1 MNWTTQGAC
10 LWPLTGGVA
19 GVSAPVLDSAI
30 LGACPGVFPGRRTAD
45 LIELTKTPEESVRLL
60 LAAREGDNLAGR
72 ALVEQHGPSML
83 RTAWS
88 VLGRYGGTEADDVV
102 QEALVAA
109 LTTTALPHGD
119 VGAWLRSIAVRKA
132 LDWLRQAGRR
142 AEQPLPDPAEGRT
155 ELKSAGNP
163 EASLDVLTLR
173 KGLAQLSAVDRA
185 VLVLADLEGRSMA
198 EVAQTLGS
206 TRVAVKLRA
215 SRARRKLAR
224 ILGPEAVGTEEGTK

>member
-1 MNWTTQGAC
+1 M
-10 LWPLTGGVA
+10 
-19 GVSAPVLDSAI
+19 LDSAI
-30 LGACPGVFPGRRTAD
+30 LRACPGFSVGSQSGD
-45 LIELTKTPEESVRLL
+45 VVELASTPEDSIRQL
-60 LAAREGDNLAGR
+60 LAARDGDHEAGR
-72 ALVEQHGPSML
+72 RLIERHGASML

-109 LTTTALPHGD
+109 LTTSALPSGD

-132 LDWLRQAGRR
+132 LDWLRQSKRR
-142 AEQPLPDPAEGRT
+142 AEQPFPEPGQGAPEPRAG
-155 ELKSAGNP
+155 GNP
-163 EASLDVLTLR
+163 EAGIDRLTLR
-173 KGLAQLSAVDRA
+173 KGLAQLSALDRA

-198 EVAQTLGS
+198 EVAQIVGS

-224 ILGPEAVGTEEGTK
+224 FLAPVPAATHPADRGIDGEGSQ

>member
-1 MNWTTQGAC
+1 MIWTMRDASSWPPAGGA
-10 LWPLTGGVA
+10 
-19 GVSAPVLDSAI
+19 SAPALDSSI
-30 LGACPGVFPGRRTAD
+30 LGVGPGGSFAFETAD
-45 LIELTKTPEESVRLL
+45 DTELTKTPQRSVQLL
-60 LAAREGDNLAGR
+60 LAAREGDHDAGR

-83 RTAWS
+83 RSAWS

-102 QEALVAA
+102 QDALVAA

-119 VGAWLRSIAVRKA
+119 VGAWLRAIAVRKS
-132 LDWLRQAGRR
+132 LDWLRRTGRR
-142 AEQPLPDPAEGRT
+142 GEQPLPEPSEGGL
-155 ELKSAGNP
+155 EPQAAGNP

-173 KGLAQLSAVDRA
+173 KGLAELSAVDRA

-198 EVAQTLGS
+198 EVARALGS

-224 ILGPEAVGTEEGTK
+224 ILGSEIVGKKDEPR